1 MKILKA
7 ALLATFGST
16 APRSVISAEDVYTF
30 AGDDSESHGRRIRI
44 RGEAT
49 IDASMSASMSLPS
62 TDFMTM
68 LNEQSTTEVGG
79 EFYISAKA
87 SKKSQIEL
95 LIEQVKVLTA
105 GLNELT
111 AKNKELTESLDLH
124 PANATCAESTSR
136 IDTLA
141 SKMPDGCML
150 APFGQGQYRLV
161 CDKPGVHFL
170 HLPDMCNAT
179 AVLVAGGGA
188 GGNSPDRRQEY
199 GGFIL
204 SGGGGAGGIILI
216 ENTSFGDGYYVVEV
230 GNGGVAQSEYY

>member
-1 MKILKA
+1 
-7 ALLATFGST
+7 
-16 APRSVISAEDVYTF
+16 
-30 AGDDSESHGRRIRI
+30 
-44 RGEAT
+44 
-49 IDASMSASMSLPS
+49 
-62 TDFMTM
+62 MTM

-79 EFYISAKA
+79 EFYIAAKA
-87 SKKSQIEL
+87 SKKSQIDL

-111 AKNKELTESLDLH
+111 ESLDLH
-124 PANATCAESTSR
+124 PANASCAESTAR

-141 SKMPDGCML
+141 SKMPDGCKL
-150 APFGQGQYRLV
+150 ASFGQGQYRLV

-188 GGNSPDRRQEY
+188 GGNSPDRDQEY
-199 GGFIL
+199 GGFVFG
-204 SGGGGAGGIILI
+204 GGGGAGGVVLI